1 MSCSHDDRL
10 LDLVMG
16 EIPAEDAAALRA
28 EALECPHC
36 HDALAQLELGAAL
49 AARMPMEEPPAAM
62 DVLIMKAARE
72 KAEAMASERAKVAP
86 AVPDAAP
93 ASAAEPPAAEALT
106 TWERLKQWASG
117 ITLGPQLAMASVMV
131 LVVSI
136 GLFYLPEGGGD
147 TVARTAV
154 TPDPEGEAMSALPDP
169 SMAPADSHLPGEEP
183 EAAVAVEESDE
194 VDGDDVER
202 PTAFAREDRVA
213 GSLGYGGSNRDRADR
228 QQNRNTERQ
237 QWQPEAEAEAAPAP
251 SPRQRQAARTEAR
264 QAAVP
269 NEDPLPSFE
278 GSVAQNA
285 GVPPSAGVPS
295 APSAPSTQ
303 AGSSYEAGVGSY
315 RGGRYREAEEELE
328 DAMREAPSRD
338 ILPNSV
344 HQLARSYRQQNDC
357 QNAVT
362 HYQDLLQRFPSY
374 AQLPQAMIEAADCQR
389 RLGRLRQARTLLE
402 RAQRYASTRATASR
416 ELQRIETLERA
427 SRRRAAPAA
436 VDAYEAAE
444 AY

>member
-1 MSCSHDDRL
+1 MSCSHDERL

-49 AARMPMEEPPAAM
+49 AARLPMEEPPPAM
-62 DVLIMKAARE
+62 DAIIMKAARE
-72 KAEAMASERAKVAP
+72 KAESMATERAKVAAVVEEP
-86 AVPDAAP
+86 AVEADAAAADP
-93 ASAAEPPAAEALT
+93 SA
-106 TWERLKQWASG
+106 WERLKKWASG

-154 TPDPEGEAMSALPDP
+154 TPDPEGEAISALPDP
-169 SMAPADSHLPGEEP
+169 SMAPADSDLPGEEP
-183 EAAVAVEESDE
+183 EVALEVGEAESDE
-194 VDGDDVER
+194 ADDQA
-202 PTAFAREDRVA
+202 PSAFGFEDRVA
-213 GSLGYGGSNRDRADR
+213 GSRGYGGDDLDLADARRNRPTQRQGPETEEARSVPATPRQQRVARAEAQRADV
-228 QQNRNTERQ
+228 E
-237 QWQPEAEAEAAPAP
+237 
-251 SPRQRQAARTEAR
+251 
-264 QAAVP
+264 

-278 GSVAQNA
+278 ASNA
-285 GVPPSAGVPS
+285 GVPAPAGVAQAPSEPSPQPSAR
-295 APSAPSTQ
+295 A
-303 AGSSYEAGVGSY
+303 AGSSYEAGVQSY
-315 RGGRYREAEEELE
+315 RGGRTQEAEGELL
-328 DAMREAPSRD
+328 DALERESPSRD
-338 ILPNSV
+338 VYPNAV
-344 HQLARSYRQQNDC
+344 HQLARNYRRSNDC

-374 AQLPQAMIEAADCQR
+374 AQLPQALVEAADCQR

-402 RAQRYASTRATASR
+402 RAQRYASTRAVASR

-436 VDAYEAAE
+436 ADAYEAAE